1 MSERL
6 ERAFERFVPVQGR
19 DDGDVAR
26 LLRDMEI
33 DIAVDLMGYTKGS
46 RTPGSSRSGP
56 RRSRL
61 PILGFPGTMGASYI
75 DYIIADPIVA
85 PSDRQALYTEK
96 LVHLP
101 HCYMPGDDKR
111 AIA

>member
-1 MSERL
+1 
-6 ERAFERFVPVQGR
+6 
-19 DDGDVAR
+19 
-26 LLRDMEI
+26 
-33 DIAVDLMGYTKGS
+33 
-46 RTPGSSRSGP
+46 
-56 RRSRL
+56 
-61 PILGFPGTMGASYI
+61 MGASYI

-111 AIA
+111 AVA

>member
-1 MSERL
+1 M
-6 ERAFERFVPVQGR
+6 PVQGR

-33 DIAVDLMGYTKGS
+33 DIAVDLMGHTRGS
-46 RTPGSSRSGP
+46 RTRVFALRPA
-56 RRSRL
+56 
-61 PILGFPGTMGASYI
+61 PIQVAHLGFPATMGASYI

-111 AIA
+111 VVG